1 MKTLLLAA
9 IAAAMSISALPAMS
23 VPSKAASLVI
33 TTDDNMR
40 HDDRD
45 WRRHHRDRDRDHW
58 RDRDRDHW
66 RGRGHHRKCRV
77 MIEKRWHHGRQ
88 VIREVK
94 VCRGNDW

>member
-1 MKTLLLAA
+1 MKTLVLAA

-40 HDDRD
+40 HDDRY
-45 WRRHHRDRDRDHW
+45 WRHHHRDRDHW

-66 RGRGHHRKCRV
+66 RDREHDRRCRV
-77 MIEKRWHHGRQ
+77 KIVKRWHHGHP

-94 VCRGNDW
+94 LCRSNDW